1 MDAAL
6 VRRLEIGIDGA
17 ASAALATAVAFAT
30 SRWVEPWMVQ
40 PQLGTFV
47 ALAGAATLG
56 LCWMGLSWVD
66 ARPQEFPAGMFD
78 LGVLAP
84 SRSKS
89 DLVLADAE
97 RIDDALLLEDVLADV
112 GPDSRVTR
120 LFDPQTMPTPGQLK
134 ARIDHHLD
142 RDPDRETPHSPAP
155 DDSQALLDALAD
167 LRRGFSP
174 R

>member
-97 RIDDALLLEDVLADV
+97 RIADGHHEGLLGYETLGPDALLSIPTPEHSLPVLSVLA
-112 GPDSRVTR
+112 
-120 LFDPQTMPTPGQLK
+120 LQ
-134 ARIDHHLD
+134 
-142 RDPDRETPHSPAP
+142 P
-155 DDSQALLDALAD
+155 DDEPVRFLNEQVLGSISM
-167 LRRGFSP
+167 RSVVIGG
-174 R
+174 